1 MNTQPESHRYYTN
14 HRENQRER
22 ILEVAEKLFIRDGID
37 SITLAQIAIAA
48 RLTRVTLYQYF
59 PDKKEIAWAVFKKV
73 IDELQ
78 AVMASE
84 IAQTDG
90 SGYDKIERVLFAT
103 IKSLET
109 QTNSLRFIALFN
121 FLYAREGSPMRM
133 RGILERAALTGKNM
147 STADFIREGMADGSL
162 RPDLDAD
169 LTAASISNLLAGM
182 TSRFALL
189 GTNVEQEFGYKNS
202 DLFQEI
208 VVNFL
213 RGIRAS

>member
-1 MNTQPESHRYYTN
+1 MTSQTESHRYYTN

-22 ILEVAEKLFIRDGID
+22 ILEVAEKLFLRDGID

-78 AVMASE
+78 AAMVGE
-84 IAQTDG
+84 LAQTNG
-90 SGYDKIERVLFAT
+90 SGYDKIKRILLAT
-103 IKSLET
+103 INSLET
-109 QTNSLRFIALFN
+109 QTDSLRFIALFN

-133 RGILERAALTGKNM
+133 RGILEQAALTGKKG
-147 STADFIREGMADGSL
+147 STADFIREGIADGSL

-202 DLFQEI
+202 DLFHEI

>member
-1 MNTQPESHRYYTN
+1 MNAQPETHRYYSN

-22 ILEVAEKLFIRDGID
+22 ILEVAERLFIRDGID

-78 AVMASE
+78 AVMVGELTQANS
-84 IAQTDG
+84 
-90 SGYDKIERVLFAT
+90 SGYAKIERVLFTT

-109 QTNSLRFIALFN
+109 QTDSLRFIALFN

-133 RGILERAALTGKNM
+133 RGILEQAALTGKNG
-147 STADFIREGMADGSL
+147 STADFIREGIADGSL

-208 VVNFL
+208 VDNFL

>member
-1 MNTQPESHRYYTN
+1 MNSQPEHHRYYTN

-22 ILEVAEKLFIRDGID
+22 ILEVAEKLFLRDGID
-37 SITLAQIAIAA
+37 STTLAQIAIAA

-59 PDKKEIAWAVFKKV
+59 PDKKEIAWAVFQKV

-78 AVMASE
+78 AVMVGE
-84 IAQTDG
+84 LDQTIG
-90 SGYDKIERVLFAT
+90 NGYDKVERVLLAT

-109 QTNSLRFIALFN
+109 QTDSLRFIALFN

-133 RGILERAALTGKNM
+133 RGILEQAAMTGKHG
-147 STADFIREGMADGSL
+147 STADLIREGIADGSL

-202 DLFQEI
+202 ELFHEI
-208 VVNFL
+208 LDNFL

>member
-1 MNTQPESHRYYTN
+1 MNSQTETHRYYSN

-22 ILEVAEKLFIRDGID
+22 ILEVAEKLFLRDGID
-37 SITLAQIAIAA
+37 GITLAQIAIAA

-78 AVMASE
+78 AVMVGE
-84 IAQTDG
+84 LAQATG
-90 SGYDKIERVLFAT
+90 SGYDKIERVLLSA

-109 QTNSLRFIALFN
+109 QTDSLRFIALFN

-133 RGILERAALTGKNM
+133 RGILERAALTSKNG
-147 STADFIREGMADGSL
+147 SIVDFIREGIADGSL

-189 GTNVEQEFGYKNS
+189 GTNVEEEYGYKNT
-202 DLFQEI
+202 DLFREI
-208 VVNFL
+208 AVNIL

>member
-1 MNTQPESHRYYTN
+1 MNAQPETHRYYSN

-22 ILEVAEKLFIRDGID
+22 ILEVAERLFIRDGID

-59 PDKKEIAWAVFKKV
+59 PDKKEIAWAVLKKV

-78 AVMASE
+78 AVMVGELAH
-84 IAQTDG
+84 TNG
-90 SGYDKIERVLFAT
+90 SGYAKIERVLLAT

-109 QTNSLRFIALFN
+109 QTDSLRFIALFN

-133 RGILERAALTGKNM
+133 RGILEQAALTGKNG
-147 STADFIREGMADGSL
+147 STADIIREGIADGSL

-208 VVNFL
+208 VVNFM